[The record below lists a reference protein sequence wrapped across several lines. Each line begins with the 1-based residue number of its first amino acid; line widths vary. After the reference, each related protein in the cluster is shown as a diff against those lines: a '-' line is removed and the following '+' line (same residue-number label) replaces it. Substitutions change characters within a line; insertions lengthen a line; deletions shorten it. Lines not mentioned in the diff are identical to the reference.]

1 MPIVGQDRFNNVAR
15 AALERTVA
23 QMREVRAGRWNQ
35 VRPETDA
42 RQKSLETRKRGV
54 ERWSETRNRMQGG

>member
-15 AALERTVA
+15 AALERTVS
-23 QMREVRAGRWNQ
+23 QMRKVRGGEWGRIP
-35 VRPETDA
+35 PEMSA
-42 RQKSLETRKRGV
+42 IQKALETRKRGV